1 MRPRSRYSK
10 FAVVTVVVALILGVF
25 LTRLGST
32 QQRAEPQETKS
43 ATDEFNRLFVDGAR
57 NPPVK
62 SGADSATAT
71 AQNQISAD
79 SVAPRQA
86 GDSRSG
92 EGSRMQTNSLPYKAP
107 TQIKDSTGLVRLPG
121 EVPAALSGATKLRRT
136 KVADAPL
143 TLTVVLN
150 RTDHQGFDEFLQ
162 GVQDPRS
169 PSYRHYLSPR
179 EQADQFGPSRQ
190 AYDEVQTWLRRGGF
204 EVVEGSANRL
214 TLTVRGT
221 RRYAEKVFKVKIG
234 DYRIGD
240 KTIYANDRNPG
251 IPAPIAG
258 YVQAVIGLSNTAS
271 PTSTNLIGSPGNF
284 VCETYALLVGVLN
297 AFNNSV
303 NAVFGDDEFDFF
315 NAVREGIKVAKAVC
329 LGDKKGE
336 PYWTYGPSTGP
347 IPHLQSLKIS
357 RQGESASKRLL
368 QEELRESA
376 PPQWIDADG
385 TGQKIGLLEFDT
397 FNIKD
402 VEDYLALIGHPAD
415 SINHL
420 TKVDVN
426 GGAALGP
433 QEPEVLMDIV
443 AVMTRARGA
452 NVVVY
457 DAPFTSIRTSFQTLF
472 NRMISDHVTVISN
485 SWVYCEDQASAA
497 DVQSIDSVLAS
508 AAAAGISVLN
518 STGDFG
524 SQCVDGSGN
533 TISVPAD
540 SPHATAV
547 GGTSLNM
554 GPALT
559 YGSES
564 FWNGLNGTPPTGAG
578 GFGVS
583 RFFSRPAYQ
592 NGFTSSPARSVPDVS
607 VEADPST
614 GIFLCQADAG
624 GCPTGSQYGGTSLSA
639 PIWAAFVAGL
649 NQAQGQNLGE
659 LNPLLYPLANT
670 NAFHSPGSMGSDF
683 QHVGLGSPNLNLIY
697 RSLSGKTAG
706 PVSPTASLLTPQ
718 PNLPL
723 RDGSRGSV
731 AIADGTSEALAVV
744 RLRDADGNIIS
755 GRTVALVAN
764 AGSHATVTPASGVS
778 NISNGA
784 VVFSIKD
791 TVPEKVTLTA
801 TDTTDGVSLQT
812 QVKVLFL
819 SRPAAAGGISAIP
832 TTINA
837 NGSDTTTITV
847 TLQDANGNPSPN
859 KLVNL
864 SQGNGASIISAT
876 TARTDA
882 TGKVQFKAVDN
893 KAETV
898 TYTAVDVTDGN
909 LPVPG
914 NATVSFVN
922 AAGFCA
928 GTNSYKFG
936 TAAPGYNATTF
947 ASNFPNDCF
956 TGLGPIG
963 LAFDANGTLFVG
975 DRNDSSIYSFAQ
987 QGGIAGAATLVGRI
1001 PPSFGGAPAGLTF
1014 SKDARLYVGLNIGGQ
1029 ILEVNPATGAVI
1041 RTVAQIPD
1049 GVLDLHVDPLSGDLF
1064 FSVYGAIYRISNF
1077 SNGPGTVT
1085 SYIQGGGIDGFTF
1098 APDGTIYLKGGT
1110 DGIYRVP
1117 GTNAPQPV
1125 ALTLLAFVVGGAD
1138 GIALEPNL
1146 ANPSKPFLYVNRN
1159 DGIIT
1164 RIDTSALPANAINCA
1179 DAGAPCTNI
1188 YTGGSRGDF
1197 VTVGPSGCLY
1207 ATQSDRVIRVTKAD
1221 GTCSL
1226 SPTNS
1231 APQIVL
1237 TPEIVQPSPA
1247 QGTTVTFTAQIMNV
1261 ADPAN
1266 IPVTLFVIGA
1276 NPSPHLVRTDANGK
1290 ATFTYTG
1297 ISTGTDQV
1305 FASADVGGSTLFSN
1319 NAEVTWTLG
1328 RHSTFLTLNQSP
1340 SGGAPNKP
1348 LTLTA
1353 TLVDVSA
1360 TPVAGVG
1367 GVTLSFSFAGQ
1378 TCTSTTNSTGTAT
1391 CSITPSVSD
1400 GSYSLVATFG
1410 GSSSLLPSSASKTVD
1425 LIGVVAQTIVLSQS
1439 SYSVTEDCTTL
1450 PITVT
1455 RTGDTSS
1462 AASVDYFTTDVT
1474 ANELRDYN
1482 AAIGKLQFA
1491 PGETAKTLG
1500 VLINEDSFVEGN
1512 ETFTVSLRNPSGA
1525 TLGTPA
1531 TATVTIIDDATEPA
1545 TNPLDNPQIFVCQQY
1560 HDFLGRD
1567 PDPAGSAF
1575 WTDNITKC
1583 SDPAR
1588 RPAGQT
1594 EAQCTQRQR
1603 ETTSGAFF
1611 LSPEF
1616 QYTGYFVYR
1625 MYQGA
1630 LGRQPKFAEF
1640 IPDAQFIGTGI
1651 IVSGQLSAARIN
1663 QNKTDFAQ
1671 QFVNCTDATRSR
1683 CAEFKAAYD
1692 GLNNQQY
1699 VDKLFLNTG
1708 ASATASERTA
1718 LVNGLSGGTETRAT
1732 VLQKV
1737 VDGVTVLA
1745 EGNQQF
1751 NTNYGL
1757 AFYNSEFN
1765 RAFVQMEYLG
1775 YLRRD
1780 PDAAGYEHWLGKLNL
1795 SGNFVDAEMVLS
1807 FILSPEYR
1815 ARFGPP

>member
-1 MRPRSRYSK
+1 
-10 FAVVTVVVALILGVF
+10 
-25 LTRLGST
+25 
-32 QQRAEPQETKS
+32 
-43 ATDEFNRLFVDGAR
+43 
-57 NPPVK
+57 
-62 SGADSATAT
+62 
-71 AQNQISAD
+71 
-79 SVAPRQA
+79 
-86 GDSRSG
+86 
-92 EGSRMQTNSLPYKAP
+92 MQTNSLPSKAP
-107 TQIKDSTGLVRLPG
+107 TQSKDSKGSVRLPG
-121 EVPAALSGATKLRRT
+121 EVPAALSGATKVRRT
-136 KVADAPL
+136 KADDALL

-150 RTDHQGFDEFLQ
+150 RTDQQGFDEFLKT
-162 GVQDPRS
+162 VQNPLS
-169 PSYRHYLSPR
+169 PMYRRYLSPQ
-179 EQADQFGPSRQ
+179 EQADRFGPSRQ
-190 AYDEVQTWLRRGGF
+190 AYDEVAAWLRRKGF
-204 EVVEGSANRL
+204 TVMEGSANRL
-214 TLTVRGT
+214 TVTVRGT
-221 RRYAEKVFKVKIG
+221 RRYAEKAFKMRIG
-234 DYRIGD
+234 DYRLGD
-240 KTIYANDRNPG
+240 RTFYANDRDPA
-251 IPAPIAG
+251 IPAPIAR

-271 PTSTNLIGSPGNF
+271 PTSPNKIGSPGNY
-284 VCETYALLVGVLN
+284 VCQVYAVLVGIIN
-297 AFNNSV
+297 AVNNSV
-303 NAVFGDDEFDFF
+303 NALFGDAEFDLFK
-315 NAVREGIKVAKAVC
+315 AVQEGRRVAEAVC
-329 LGDKKGE
+329 LGDNGGE

-347 IPHLQSLKIS
+347 IPPLQSLKIS

-376 PPQWIDADG
+376 WIDADG

-426 GGAALGP
+426 GGAPLGP
-433 QEPEVLMDIV
+433 EEAEVLMDII

-457 DAPFTSIRTSFQTLF
+457 DAPFTGIRTSFQTVF

-524 SQCVDGSGN
+524 SQCVNGSGN

-547 GGTSLNM
+547 GGTSLNL

-592 NGFTSSPARSVPDVS
+592 NGFTSSPARSVPDIS
-607 VEADPST
+607 VKADPST

-639 PIWAAFVAGL
+639 PIWAAFVAVL

-706 PVSPTASLLTPQ
+706 PVSSTASLLTPQ
-718 PNLPL
+718 PYLPL
-723 RDGSRGSV
+723 RNGSKGSV

-755 GRTVALVAN
+755 GKTVALSAN

-819 SRPAAAGGISAIP
+819 SRPAAAGGISATP
-832 TTINA
+832 TTLNA

-847 TLQDANGNPSPN
+847 TLQDANGNPSPD
-859 KLVNL
+859 KVINL

-876 TARTDA
+876 RATTDA
-882 TGKVQFKAVDN
+882 TGKMQFTAVDFN
-893 KAETV
+893 AETV
-898 TYTAVDVTDGN
+898 TYKAVDATDGN

-914 NATVSFVN
+914 SATVNFINGTGS
-922 AAGFCA
+922 CA
-928 GTNSYKFG
+928 RNFG
-936 TAAPGYNATTF
+936 TAAPGYSVTTF
-947 ASNFPNDCF
+947 ASNFPMDCF
-956 TGLGPIG
+956 TTKAPIG
-963 LAFDANGTLFVG
+963 LAFNSNGTLFVG
-975 DRNDSSIYSFAQ
+975 DTNNNSIYIFGP
-987 QGGIAGAATLVGRI
+987 QGGIAGPATLLGTI
-1001 PPSFGGAPAGLTF
+1001 PQSFGAVLAGLTF
-1014 SKDARLYVGLNIGGQ
+1014 TKDGRLYAGLNNGGN
-1029 ILEVNPATGAVI
+1029 IVEVNPGTGAVI
-1041 RTVAQIPD
+1041 RTVATLPD
-1049 GVLDLHVDPLSGDLF
+1049 GPLDLHVDPLSGDLF
-1064 FSVYGAIYRISNF
+1064 VSVYGAIYRITNF
-1077 SNGPGTVT
+1077 NNGPGTVT
-1085 SYIQGGGIDGFTF
+1085 TYIQGGGIDGFTF

-1110 DGIYRVP
+1110 EGIFRVS
-1117 GTNAPQPV
+1117 GTNAPQPA
-1125 ALTLLAFVVGGAD
+1125 ALTLLAFVVGGPD
-1138 GIALEPNL
+1138 GIALEQNP
-1146 ANPSKPFLYVNRN
+1146 ADPSKPFLYVNRN

-1164 RIDTSALPANAINCA
+1164 RINTSALPSQAINCA

-1207 ATQSDRVIRVTKAD
+1207 ATQSDRVIRLTKAD

-1226 SPTNS
+1226 SPTNPT
-1231 APQIVL
+1231 PQIML
-1237 TPEIVQPSPA
+1237 TPEIVSPSPT
-1247 QGTTVTFTAQIMNV
+1247 QGTTVNFTAQLMNV

-1266 IPVTLFVIGA
+1266 IPVTLFVSGA
-1276 NPSPHLVRTDANGK
+1276 NPNARLVRTDANGK

-1297 ISTGTDQV
+1297 ISTGTDQP
-1305 FASADVGGSTLFSN
+1305 FASAEVGGSTLFSN
-1319 NAEVTWTLG
+1319 YAQVTWTPG
-1328 RHSTFLTLNQSP
+1328 KNSTFLTLNQSP
-1340 SGGAPNKP
+1340 SSGAPNKP
-1348 LTLTA
+1348 LVLTA

-1378 TCTSTTNSTGTAT
+1378 TCTGTTNSAGTAT

-1400 GSYSLVATFG
+1400 GSYPLAATFG
-1410 GSSSLLPSSASKTVD
+1410 GTSSLLPSSASKTVD

-1450 PITVT
+1450 PITVI

-1583 SDPAR
+1583 SDPSR

-1594 EAQCTQRQR
+1594 EAQCTLRQR

-1630 LGRQPKFAEF
+1630 FGRQPKFAEF

-1683 CAEFKAAYD
+1683 CAEFKTIYD

-1708 ASATASERTA
+1708 VNVTASERTA
-1718 LVNGLSGGTETRAT
+1718 LVNGLSGRTETRAT

-1737 VDGVTVLA
+1737 VDGVNVLA

-1751 NTNYGL
+1751 NTSYGL
-1757 AFYNSEFN
+1757 TFYNSEFN

-1780 PDAAGYEHWLGKLNL
+1780 PDADGYAHWLGKLNL
-1795 SGNFVDAEMVLS
+1795 YGNFLDAEMVLS

-1815 ARFGPP
+1815 ARFGQP

>member
-1 MRPRSRYSK
+1 MKRRSYNSK
-10 FAVVTVVVALILGVF
+10 LALLTVVIAVILGTL
-25 LTRLGST
+25 LTRLDSA
-32 QQRAEPQETKS
+32 QQRAEPQEKKS
-43 ATDEFNRLFVDGAR
+43 VTDEFNKLFVDG
-57 NPPVK
+57 VGK
-62 SGADSATAT
+62 SAVNEGGSATAT
-71 AQNQISAD
+71 ATNKFFAD
-79 SVAPRQA
+79 SVVARQA

-92 EGSRMQTNSLPYKAP
+92 AGSRMQTNSLPYKAP
-107 TQIKDSTGLVRLPG
+107 TLIKDSTGLVRLPG
-121 EVPAALSGATKLRRT
+121 EVPAALSSATKLRRT

-150 RTDHQGFDEFLQ
+150 RTDQQGFDEFLRD
-162 GVQDPRS
+162 VLDPHS
-169 PSYRHYLSPR
+169 PTYRHYLSPR
-179 EQADQFGPSRQ
+179 EQAERFGPSSQ
-190 AYDEVQTWLRRGGF
+190 AYDEVSGWLRRSGLRVM
-204 EVVEGSANRL
+204 ERSANRL

-221 RRYAEKVFKVKIG
+221 RRYAEKAFKVKIG
-234 DYRIGD
+234 NYRIGD
-240 KTIYANDRNPG
+240 RTFYANDRGPA
-251 IPAPIAG
+251 IPQQIAA
-258 YVQAVIGLSNTAS
+258 YVQAIIGLSNTAS
-271 PTSTNLIGSPGNF
+271 PTSVNWIGSPGSF
-284 VCETYALLVGVLN
+284 ICTVYAELVGVLN
-297 AFNNSV
+297 AFNLGV
-303 NAVFGDDEFDFF
+303 NAVFGDAEFDFF
-315 NAVREGIKVAKAVC
+315 KAVQEGMRVAQAVC
-329 LGDKKGE
+329 LGDNGGE
-336 PYWTYGPSTGP
+336 PYGTYGPSTGP
-347 IPHLQSLKIS
+347 VPLTQSLKIS
-357 RQGESASKRLL
+357 RQGESVSKRLL
-368 QEELRESA
+368 QEQLSA
-376 PPQWIDADG
+376 PPPWIDADG

-402 VEDYLALIGHPAD
+402 VEDYLALIGYPAD

-457 DAPFTSIRTSFQTLF
+457 DAPFTGIRTSFQTVF

-592 NGFTSSPARSVPDVS
+592 NGFTGSPARSVPDIS
-607 VEADPST
+607 VKADPST

-639 PIWAAFVAGL
+639 PIWAAFVAVL
-649 NQAQGQNLGE
+649 NQVQGQNLGE

-670 NAFHSPGSMGSDF
+670 NAFHSPASMGSDF

-697 RSLSGKTAG
+697 RSLSGKTVG
-706 PVSPTASLLTPQ
+706 PVNPTASLLTPQ

-819 SRPAAAGGISAIP
+819 ARPAAAGGISATP
-832 TTINA
+832 TTVNA

-882 TGKVQFKAVDN
+882 TGKLQFKAVDN

-898 TYTAVDVTDGN
+898 TYTGVDVTDGN

-936 TAAPGYNATTF
+936 TAAPGYNVTTF

-956 TGLGPIG
+956 TGIGPIG

-1001 PPSFGGAPAGLTF
+1001 PPSLGGALAGLTF

-1049 GVLDLHVDPLSGDLF
+1049 GILDLHVDPLSGDLF

-1077 SNGPGTVT
+1077 GNGPGTVT

-1098 APDGTIYLKGGT
+1098 SPDGTIYLKGGT

-1125 ALTLLAFVVGGAD
+1125 SLTLLAFVAGGAD
-1138 GIALEPNL
+1138 GIALEPNP

-1164 RIDTSALPANAINCA
+1164 RIDTSALPTNAISCS

-1226 SPTNS
+1226 SPTNP
-1231 APQIVL
+1231 APQIRL

-1276 NPSPHLVRTDANGK
+1276 NPNAHLVRTDANGK

-1297 ISTGTDQV
+1297 ISIGTDQP
-1305 FASADVGGSTLFSN
+1305 FASAEIGGSTLSSN
-1319 NAEVTWTLG
+1319 YAQVTWTPG
-1328 RHSTFLTLNQSP
+1328 KNSTFLTLNQSP
-1340 SGGAPNKP
+1340 SSGVPNKP
-1348 LTLTA
+1348 LVLTA

-1378 TCTSTTNSTGTAT
+1378 TCTGTTNSAGTAT

-1400 GSYSLVATFG
+1400 GSYPLAATFG
-1410 GSSSLLPSSASKTVD
+1410 GTSSLLPSSASKTVD

-1450 PITVT
+1450 PITVI

-1462 AASVDYFTTDVT
+1462 AASVDYFTTEVT

-1531 TATVTIIDDATEPA
+1531 TATVTIVDDANEPA

-1583 SDPAR
+1583 SDPSR

-1630 LGRQPKFAEF
+1630 FGRQPKFAEF

-1683 CAEFKAAYD
+1683 CAEFKTIYD
-1692 GLNNQQY
+1692 GLNNLQY

-1708 ASATASERTA
+1708 VNVTASVRTA

-1751 NTNYGL
+1751 NTSYGL
-1757 AFYNSEFN
+1757 TFYNSEFN

-1780 PDAAGYEHWLGKLNL
+1780 PDADGYAHWLGKLNL
-1795 SGNFVDAEMVLS
+1795 YGNFLDAEMVLS

-1815 ARFGPP
+1815 ARFGQP